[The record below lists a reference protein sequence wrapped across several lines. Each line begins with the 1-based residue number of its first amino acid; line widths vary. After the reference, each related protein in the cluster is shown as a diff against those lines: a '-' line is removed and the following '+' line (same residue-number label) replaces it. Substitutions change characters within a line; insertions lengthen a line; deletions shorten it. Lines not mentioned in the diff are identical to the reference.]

1 MIFQQDF
8 GSNMLESY
16 IPLILMVTLG
26 FLFAFLF
33 LILSEWMG
41 ARRVTREKITTYESG
56 MIPFRTARERF
67 SVKFYLVAMSFIV
80 FDIEVVFLYPW
91 AVSFSSLDS
100 AGFWAMIVFVIV
112 LFAGYYYELKKG
124 GLQWD

>member
-1 MIFQQDF
+1 
-8 GSNMLESY
+8 MLESY
-16 IPLILMVTLG
+16 MPLILMVILG
-26 FLFAFLF
+26 FFFAFVF

-41 ARRVTREKITTYESG
+41 ARRVTREKVTTYESG

-67 SVKFYLVAMSFIV
+67 SVKFYLIAMSFIV
-80 FDIEVVFLYPW
+80 FDIEIVFLYPW
-91 AVSFSSLDS
+91 AVSLSSLDS
-100 AGFWAMIVFVIV
+100 AGFWSMIVFVIV

>member
-1 MIFQQDF
+1 MI
-8 GSNMLESY
+8 ESY

-26 FLFAFLF
+26 FLFAFVF

-56 MIPFRTARERF
+56 MVPFRTARERF
-67 SVKFYLVAMSFIV
+67 SVKFYLIAMSFIV

-100 AGFWAMIVFVIV
+100 VGFWAMIVFVII

>member
-1 MIFQQDF
+1 
-8 GSNMLESY
+8 
-16 IPLILMVTLG
+16 MVILG
-26 FLFAFLF
+26 FAFAFVF

-41 ARRVTREKITTYESG
+41 ARRETHEKTTTYESG
-56 MIPFRTARERF
+56 MLPFRTARERF

-100 AGFWAMIVFVIV
+100 AGFWGMIIFIIV

-124 GLQWD
+124 GFQWD

>member
-1 MIFQQDF
+1 
-8 GSNMLESY
+8 MLTSY
-16 IPLILMVTLG
+16 IPLILMVLFG
-26 FLFAFLF
+26 FAIAFVF
-33 LILSEWMG
+33 MILSEWMG

-67 SVKFYLVAMSFIV
+67 SVKFYLIAMSFIV

-91 AVSFSSLDS
+91 AVSFNWLDS
-100 AGFWAMIVFVIV
+100 AGFWAMIIFIVI

>member
-1 MIFQQDF
+1 
-8 GSNMLESY
+8 MLESY
-16 IPLILMVTLG
+16 IPLILMVILG

-67 SVKFYLVAMSFIV
+67 TVKFYLVAMSFIV

-100 AGFWAMIVFVIV
+100 AGFWAMIVFVVV

>member
-1 MIFQQDF
+1 
-8 GSNMLESY
+8 MLESY
-16 IPLILMVTLG
+16 IPLILMVLFG
-26 FLFAFLF
+26 FAVAFVFML
-33 LILSEWMG
+33 LSEWMG
-41 ARRVTREKITTYESG
+41 ARRETREKITTYESG

-67 SVKFYLVAMSFIV
+67 SVKFYLIAMSFIV

-91 AVSFSSLDS
+91 AVSLSSLDS
-100 AGFWAMIVFVIV
+100 AGFWAMIIFIII